1 MRATNPREVGLI
13 FREYARKIH
22 AKASPSDPSFIRISV
37 ACGKVCS
44 SPSYPVISF
53 SYYVY
58 QIESWCEHNYPSFVV
73 YNPESG
79 KQSLDPS
86 DARTR
91 IVMLEQ
97 SRDAELAKKKR
108 AEDKRNGVVSTNG
121 GAGAEKLATTDISM
135 GELMMYVGSGFV
147 MVLIISL
154 GILYAVLK
162 YTES

>member
-1 MRATNPREVGLI
+1 
-13 FREYARKIH
+13 
-22 AKASPSDPSFIRISV
+22 
-37 ACGKVCS
+37 
-44 SPSYPVISF
+44 
-53 SYYVY
+53 
-58 QIESWCEHNYPSFVV
+58 
-73 YNPESG
+73 
-79 KQSLDPS
+79 
-86 DARTR
+86 
-91 IVMLEQ
+91 MLEQ
-97 SRDAELAKKKR
+97 RRDAELAKKKR